1 MAKYSFEKLKNL
13 GSQVAHI
20 SAHHSSRNAKND
32 AGGLDAVMFLAR
44 GAAVMLTRNPWQEVG
59 LCNGATGVV
68 EDLLLHPDRLPP
80 CLPIAALV
88 HFANYTGPAL
98 PTNPKT
104 VPIPP
109 HLFEWESDGQRL
121 SRHGLDYSWT

>member
-1 MAKYSFEKLKNL
+1 MLN
-13 GSQVAHI
+13 
-20 SAHHSSRNAKND
+20 NAKSD
-32 AGGLDAVMFLAR
+32 EAGGLDAVIFLAR
-44 GAAVMLTRNPWQEVG
+44 GAAVMLTSNLWQDVD

-68 EDLLLHPDRLPP
+68 EDLLFHPDRPPP

-88 HFANYTGPAL
+88 HFSHYTGPAFL

-121 SRHGLDYSWT
+121 SRQQLPLRLR